1 LPLNG
6 PPGAV
11 GIPIDDSDIA
21 DPGKMLLLMMEIAQ
35 PEAAHNYYALNHAPR
50 RVMVVSPIKPPPP
63 LAHAGFA
70 CLSERL
76 LSR

>member
-1 LPLNG
+1 
-6 PPGAV
+6 
-11 GIPIDDSDIA
+11 
-21 DPGKMLLLMMEIAQ
+21 MLLLMMEIAQ